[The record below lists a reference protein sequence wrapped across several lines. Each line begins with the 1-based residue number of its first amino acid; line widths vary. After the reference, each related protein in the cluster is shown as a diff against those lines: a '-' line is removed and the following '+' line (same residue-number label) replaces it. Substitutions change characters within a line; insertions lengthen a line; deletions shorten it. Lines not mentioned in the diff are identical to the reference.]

1 LPQIRQQVKILV
13 ASLHLEADTHGRIAV
28 VEQYPI
34 SQDAMNQ
41 IYRCPIEDHKIHRS
55 PQVPLQSIAKI

>member
-1 LPQIRQQVKILV
+1 LLQVGQQVEILV
-13 ASLHLEADTHGRIAV
+13 ASLYLEADTGGRIAV
-28 VEQYPI
+28 VNQYPI

-55 PQVPLQSIAKI
+55 PQAPLQCIAKL